1 MALGGTI
8 RGKATTLRLPV
19 EADLETYNRWMA
31 DMHVR
36 RAHCVWHEPAMPATW
51 KERLKETAKDKL
63 DVLWSIDA
71 ADRLVGLVV
80 GSFWSVTQVG
90 FAVRQLVVDP
100 DEWRKGYGFDAALAL
115 HRYLFDY
122 LDLPRVG
129 VEIRADNAAAL
140 RIAERLGYVEY
151 ARGHEVH
158 YRDGAYVD
166 EIQLAMVKDAWDE
179 RWGATEREYAS
190 PLATDA
196 TR

>member
-31 DMHVR
+31 DMRVR
-36 RAHCVWHEPAMPATW
+36 RAHSLWHEPAMPATW
-51 KERLKETAKDKL
+51 KERLKETAKEKM

-71 ADRLVGLVV
+71 DSRLVGFTA
-80 GSFWSVTQVG
+80 GSFWSVTEPG
-90 FAVRQLVVDP
+90 FTLRQFVIEP
-100 DEWRKGYGFDAALAL
+100 DEWRKGYGFDAGLAL

-122 LDLPRVG
+122 LDLRRVG
-129 VEIRADNAAAL
+129 VEIRADNRAGL
-140 RIAERLGYVEY
+140 RIADRLGYVEY
-151 ARGHEVH
+151 ARGHEVY

-166 EIQLAMVKDAWDE
+166 EVQSFMTKDTWHE
-179 RWGATEREYAS
+179 RWGATEREYP
-190 PLATDA
+190 PLTAGA